1 MRKLSDIYIKLLEAF
16 LIFRSSSI
24 CIEIQWLINAKK
36 ITQEEY
42 ELLVKDFAV
51 FQPKGAKKG
60 DLWFSSREERIEFL
74 KQRIEN
80 LKKEGL

>member
-1 MRKLSDIYIKLLEAF
+1 MRKLSEIYTKLLEALLLF
-16 LIFRSSSI
+16 KSTSI
-24 CIEIQWLINAKK
+24 CIDIQWLINAKK

-42 ELLVKDFAV
+42 SLLIKDFAT

-60 DLWFSSREERIEFL
+60 DHWFKDITERIEFL
-74 KQRIEN
+74 KNRIEN